1 MTISVTEKG
10 MGSKDAIAKYVKDE
24 CEKFG
29 ITKLEVVQLDHE
41 EGKSVYQIVKKYLKY
56 SASDINAHGFC
67 DFVAVGNVGLN
78 FSSTDTKR
86 IGSVANAVLRARK
99 MNCLL
104 VM

>member
-1 MTISVTEKG
+1 MTISVTEKH
-10 MGSKDAIAKYVKDE
+10 MGSKDSISMQIKEE

-41 EGKSVYQIVKKYLKY
+41 EGKSVYQIIKKYLKY
-56 SASDINAHGFC
+56 SASDINAHGYC
-67 DFVAVGNVGLN
+67 DFVTVGNAGLN
-78 FSSTDTKR
+78 FSSYNTKR
-86 IGSVANAVLRARK
+86 IGSVANAVLRARN